1 MIRYNTK
8 LLLGILVSFIL
19 SNFLGWNISPSFA
32 DEQNL
37 EAPIDVNYNT
47 LTQKTVNLNDF
58 GDFSSR
64 QNMGQLLQQVLL
76 FFMSLLGTAG
86 LIGIITGGIMVM
98 SGGVSES
105 GKENGKTLILYSIVG
120 VSVAILSV
128 VITTFAQSF
137 LYFLGT

>member
-1 MIRYNTK
+1 MIRHYK
-8 LLLGILVSFIL
+8 GLLLGIWGGCIISSFV
-19 SNFLGWNISPSFA
+19 GWSTLPAFA
-32 DEQNL
+32 DETSL
-37 EAPIDVNYNT
+37 EAPIDVNYNA
-47 LTQKTVNLNDF
+47 LSQRTVDLNDF
-58 GDFSSR
+58 GDFSSK
-64 QNMGQLLQQVLL
+64 QNMGQLLQQILL

-86 LIGIITGGIMVM
+86 LIGIIVGGIMVM

-105 GKENGKTLILYSIVG
+105 GKENGKTLILYSVIG